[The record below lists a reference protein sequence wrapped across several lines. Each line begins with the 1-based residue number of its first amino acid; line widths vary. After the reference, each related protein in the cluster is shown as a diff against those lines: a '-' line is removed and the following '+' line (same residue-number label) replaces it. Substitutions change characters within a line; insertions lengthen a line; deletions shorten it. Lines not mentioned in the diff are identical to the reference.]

1 MSKKVILFTLDYCE
15 HCKKT
20 KQLLD
25 QAGVKYTVVSCENS
39 PESCDE
45 LERLLG
51 IFNYPIAKIEQ
62 DSSNYYFYLAKKAK
76 ELEPRPVSRRTS
88 VQGALNEEALVKQ
101 IINT

>member
-1 MSKKVILFTLDYCE
+1 MNKKIILFTLDYCD

-25 QAGVKYTVVSCENS
+25 QARIKYTHVSCEDS

-45 LERLLG
+45 LEKLLG

-76 ELEPRPVSRRTS
+76 DLEPRPISRGIS
-88 VQGALNEEALVKQ
+88 VQGSLNEEELVKQ
-101 IINT
+101 ILNT

>member
-1 MSKKVILFTLDYCE
+1 MIKKVLLFTLDHCD

-20 KQLLD
+20 RHLLD
-25 QAGVKYTVVSCENS
+25 QAKVKYTVVSCEDS

-62 DSSNYYFYLAKKAK
+62 DSNSYYFYLAKKAK
-76 ELEPRPVSRRTS
+76 DLEPRPVGKRTS
-88 VQGALNEEALVKQ
+88 VQGTLSEEELVKQ
-101 IINT
+101 IVNT